1 MADRDWAVMRQDS
14 GMTARH
20 RPAGPA
26 ALMFEADLASR
37 ELGMK
42 LLDVGAGSAVV
53 RMTITRSMIN
63 GHGIAHGGYMFLL
76 ADTAFACACNSGGVA
91 TVAAGADISFVAPAA
106 EGDVL
111 VATAAE
117 RVAYG
122 RSGIFD
128 VTVRRG
134 EQVVAEFRG
143 RSRAAGPRSRPETR
157 E

>member
-1 MADRDWAVMRQDS
+1 
-14 GMTARH
+14 MTAGH

-26 ALMFEADLASR
+26 ARMFEADRASR
-37 ELGMK
+37 DPGME
-42 LLDVGAGSAVV
+42 LLDIGAGSAVV

-63 GHGIAHGGYMFLL
+63 GHGIAHGGYVFLL

-91 TVAAGADISFVAPAA
+91 TVAAGADISFVATAA

-122 RSGIFD
+122 RNGIYD
-128 VTVRRG
+128 VTVSCG
-134 EQVVAEFRG
+134 EQIVAEFRG
-143 RSRAAGPRSRPETR
+143 RSRAAGPRSRPLAR
-157 E
+157 EEATGS